1 MDLLKIMLPQ
11 QQDLAIIWGKQRAR
25 RKYLKGK
32 AEKDK
37 VKALKELNKKKE

>member
-1 MDLLKIMLPQ
+1 MDLLKDMLLQ
-11 QQDLAIIWGKQRAR
+11 QQELAIIYNRQRAR

-37 VKALKELNKKKE
+37 AKALKELNKKKE

>member
-1 MDLLKIMLPQ
+1 MLPQ
-11 QQDLAIIWGKQRAR
+11 QKEFAIIWGKERAR

-37 VKALKELNKKKE
+37 AKALQKLNKKKE

>member
-1 MDLLKIMLPQ
+1 MDILKMLPQ
-11 QQDLAIIWGKQRAR
+11 QQEFAIIWEKERAR

-37 VKALKELNKKKE
+37 VKVLKELNKKKE